1 MNRKILDLA
10 IPNIIS
16 SISVPF
22 IGIVDMALMGR
33 LPSADY
39 IGGVALGSLILNFI
53 YWGFGFLRFGTSG
66 FTSQSLGRRD
76 LEGSFHVLIRAT
88 VLGLISGLLL
98 IILQGLDGIQNP

>member
-16 SISVPF
+16 SISVPL

-33 LPSADY
+33 MSSPDY

-76 LEGSFHVLIRAT
+76 LEEAFHVLVRA
-88 VLGLISGLLL
+88 VSSGS
-98 IILQGLDGIQNP
+98 

>member
-16 SISVPF
+16 SISVPL

-33 LPSADY
+33 MPSADY

-53 YWGFGFLRFGTSG
+53 YWDLDSCGSE
-66 FTSQSLGRRD
+66 QVVSLPS
-76 LEGSFHVLIRAT
+76 LWEGA
-88 VLGLISGLLL
+88 
-98 IILQGLDGIQNP
+98 ILKDHFMF